1 VSGDRNADSDAS
13 FEVERT
19 EGAKKPVDFSS
30 SSDSKRHDVVGLVVV
45 FLAGSCRLR
54 KACGKLGLRAL
65 PIDKD
70 PKRAES
76 CVVENYDLTDP
87 QQYST
92 LVEVL
97 HAEKDFLVHAHCAPS
112 CGTASRARGRKVHG
126 MPSHLQPQPLRSD
139 DHPDGLP
146 ALSENG
152 KARVESANASY
163 KATADLLSMLIQW
176 KVSVSI
182 ENPSKSLFWKPS
194 WIQKL
199 LEMVPNADAHDTF
212 FGPLHAWRIR

>member
-1 VSGDRNADSDAS
+1 MLIAPR
-13 FEVERT
+13 
-19 EGAKKPVDFSS
+19 
-30 SSDSKRHDVVGLVVV
+30 VVALHRGL
-45 FLAGSCRLR
+45 
-54 KACGKLGLRAL
+54 
-65 PIDKD
+65 
-70 PKRAES
+70 
-76 CVVENYDLTDP
+76 
-87 QQYST
+87 
-92 LVEVL
+92 
-97 HAEKDFLVHAHCAPS
+97 
-112 CGTASRARGRKVHG
+112 RGRKVHG

-146 ALSENG
+146 ALSEKG

-182 ENPSKSLFWKPS
+182 ENPSKSLFWKTS

-199 LEMVPNADAHDTF
+199 LEMVPNAHDTF